1 MNQAIFEKKDF
12 TLCDVPVPDGYPQS
26 QTHSDIIQYN
36 GRLVLSTSPF
46 PEERDMRKRAIKKI
60 LRKLTGGRLGK
71 LTNGEAFEN
80 PCLYISIASSD
91 STPTVFKPM
100 AHNPLVGTPEKFNGI
115 PSFNS
120 DPQVFFDRG
129 QIFVFNRVIRRELNR
144 GNDPGKYH
152 YLTDIYRIDGSVA
165 EDNFSV
171 ENVSLFRQFTEP
183 CISPSVI
190 HFRDAYYFVYLDSY
204 SYNDG
209 ETFNGMYVIKSNTL
223 DGLKE
228 EQNVSKIEVTK
239 PDNILPWHFSLFQYN
254 NKAYAVIAC
263 VERGRKNR
271 CIQMLGEFD
280 EKLSLLRIFE
290 TPLTK
295 LSSYRSCAF
304 VDDTGMFVL
313 YNATVNEYF
322 KNDKSVDGRS
332 IVITKMNFEKLLDK
346 IVHLS

>member
-1 MNQAIFEKKDF
+1 MNQAIFDKKDF

-36 GRLVLSTSPF
+36 GRLVMSTSPF

-80 PCLYISIASSD
+80 PCLYISIASAN

-100 AHNPLVGTPEKFNGI
+100 AHNPLVGTPEKFSGI

-129 QIFVFNRVIRRELNR
+129 QIFVFNRVIRREQNR
-144 GNDPGKYH
+144 GKDPGKYH
-152 YLTDIYRIDGSVA
+152 YLTDIYRIDGSVV

-209 ETFNGMYVIKSNTL
+209 ETFKGMYLIKSTSIE
-223 DGLKE
+223 GLKTE
-228 EQNVSKIEVTK
+228 DSVKEINVQSPEG
-239 PDNILPWHFSLFQYN
+239 ILPWHFSLFQYAG
-254 NKAYAVIAC
+254 KLYAVVAC
-263 VERGRKNR
+263 VEKGKRNR
-271 CIQMLGEFD
+271 CIQMLGVFD
-280 EKLSLLRIFE
+280 DNVSTLTIFK
-290 TPLTK
+290 TPLTNM
-295 LSSYRSCAF
+295 SSYRGCGF
-304 VDDTGMFVL
+304 VDDNGTFVF
-313 YNATVNEYF
+313 YNTTVNEYF
-322 KNDKSVDGRS
+322 KRDNSVDGRN
-332 IVITKMNFEKLLDK
+332 VVMARLDFNSL
-346 IVHLS
+346 INRMR